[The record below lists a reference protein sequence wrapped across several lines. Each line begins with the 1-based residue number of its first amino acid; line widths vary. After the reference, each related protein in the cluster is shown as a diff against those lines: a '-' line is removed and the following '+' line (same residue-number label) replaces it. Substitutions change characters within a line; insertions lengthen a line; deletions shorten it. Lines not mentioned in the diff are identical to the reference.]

1 MPPMRL
7 LILSMLLSAACAV
20 MAQAWA
26 AGRINSLPLP
36 GSVPQQG
43 PTDLAVGPD
52 WTRLSTRCFWSEAH
66 SIELGR
72 RAALVQYPPNAPRPP
87 LFPAHLRS
95 VGEEQSRSFNTG
107 RSQIVLRASGWPLR
121 TWVEAR
127 ARPSLARPWITTH
140 RVRWLALL
148 TVVVGA
154 AALGALAATIARAP
168 YRLAVARSRRRS
180 ARCVTCGYDLRG
192 LSTSGACPECGSH
205 PA

>member
-7 LILSMLLSAACAV
+7 LIPSTLLAAACV
-20 MAQAWA
+20 LLWQVWA

-43 PTDLAVGPD
+43 PIDLAVGPD

-72 RAALVQYPPNAPRPP
+72 RAALVQYPPNAPLPP
-87 LFPAHLRS
+87 LFPPHLRS
-95 VGEEQSRSFNTG
+95 IGTEQSRSFITG
-107 RSQIVLRASGWPLR
+107 RGQIVLRASGWPLR

-127 ARPSLARPWITTH
+127 ARPSFTQPWTTTH
-140 RVRWLALL
+140 RVRWLGLLTLVLGAALL
-148 TVVVGA
+148 GA
-154 AALGALAATIARAP
+154 FAATIVWAP

-180 ARCVTCGYDLRG
+180 ARCAACGYDLRG
-192 LSTSGACPECGSH
+192 LSAGAACPECGSR